1 MKKRRGRDSESIT
14 RSARVESTR
23 RVRERRNKQRSDHGS
38 ETHTE
43 SDGGGCHEEN
53 PKQGDFL
60 ER

>member
-14 RSARVESTR
+14 RSARVESAR
-23 RVRERRNKQRSDHGS
+23 RVRERRNRQRSDHIGS
-38 ETHTE
+38 ETQ
-43 SDGGGCHEEN
+43 SDGGGSHEEN